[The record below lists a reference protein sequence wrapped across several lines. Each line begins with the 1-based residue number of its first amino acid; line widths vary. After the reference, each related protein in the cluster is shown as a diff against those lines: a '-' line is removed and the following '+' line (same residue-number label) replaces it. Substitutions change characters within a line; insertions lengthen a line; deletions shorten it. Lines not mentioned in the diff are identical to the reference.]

1 MFIFKWYTV
10 FFSQE
15 FEFEKTLKLW
25 DNFICNENKEEYLIH
40 LCLSSISIKKQKL
53 LSRDIGT
60 ILDALQIFQSSDV
73 DLILAKVPLIK
84 ESLIDHALNINS
96 KRFNEFVKTFCK

>member
-1 MFIFKWYTV
+1 M
-10 FFSQE
+10 
-15 FEFEKTLKLW
+15 
-25 DNFICNENKEEYLIH
+25 
-40 LCLSSISIKKQKL
+40 
-53 LSRDIGT
+53 SRDIGT

-96 KRFNEFVKTFCK
+96 KRFNEFVKTFCKWLTFYGDIVHLKITHFPLIKIKI